1 MQKPAAPGGGP
12 CPRCQGQKM
21 LKDGTKVVPCPACLG
36 KGTSGYIVK
45 GR

>member
-1 MQKPAAPGGGP
+1 MQKPATPGGGP

-21 LKDGTKVVPCPACLG
+21 LKDGTKVVACVEC
-36 KGTSGYIVK
+36 KGTGQSGYIVK